1 MPRNMVGLLAAAGTA
16 MAALVSLV
24 HGDLVPVMIVGGGS
38 ATGLAAW
45 LALPSKNALDTHVF
59 TTRCAKDFLLRA

>member
-45 LALPSKNALDTHVF
+45 LALPSKK
-59 TTRCAKDFLLRA
+59 CP